1 MKKFHYLLVFIIALV
16 FAGCSKGKDGDVGPT
31 GPVGPQGAPGVDGA
45 AGVTG
50 ATGPTGPVGPAG
62 PKGAT
67 GAPGTVTAIY
77 SDWVTAINDTY
88 DHDSQP
94 GIDTWHITAPDI
106 TASVLSNGL
115 VLVYCKVDATTI
127 NTFPFE
133 TTYGNTGAL
142 IFEEWTAYPTPGNI
156 RLTME
161 YTNLFDLGRNN
172 DQISLTYRYL
182 IIPGNIVH
190 SLGSINIKNYNQ
202 VKQVL
207 HLPN

>member
-1 MKKFHYLLVFIIALV
+1 MEKSQYLLVFIIALV

-50 ATGPTGPVGPAG
+50 ATGPTGPVGPNG

-67 GAPGTVTAIY
+67 GTAGTVTAIY
-77 SDWVTAINDTY
+77 SDWVTATNDTY
-88 DHDSQP
+88 DNTSQP
-94 GIDTWHITAPDI
+94 GIDTWHIPVSAI
-106 TASVLSNGL
+106 TASVLSGGL
-115 VLVYCKVDATTI
+115 VVVYCKGDGTTI
-127 NTFPFE
+127 NTFPFQ
-133 TTYGNTGAL
+133 TYYGVGGVDV
-142 IFEEWTAYPTPGNI
+142 IEEWTAYVTLGNI

-161 YTNLFDLGRNN
+161 YTNLFELDRDNTH
-172 DQISLTYRYL
+172 ISISYRYI

-190 SLGSINIKNYNQ
+190 SMGSLNIKNYNQ
-202 VKQVL
+202 VKQAL